1 MVGAPPKNELQAV
14 LDEIKADGIRT
25 IVNALIVD
33 PTALLAVALQNKMT
47 GNVANAEGYLWIG
60 PDYNI
65 WDEFPGSPA
74 VYAGL
79 LSSVLPTGGVRKDKI
94 ESFSEQYRSF
104 VPHVELSKI
113 LGKGMFLSMEQASSP
128 GGCLRLST
136 AAYDSVARV
145 RLALESADLSKP
157 ATRID
162 GGSWWGSEVRQAL
175 ESPGVAMQG
184 LIQGPDLR
192 KSAGPGLPW
201 GENTAAFAIV
211 NYAGSGQ
218 EPLELYEISGESV
231 SEVAADA
238 ANLPGGVGFSPSSG
252 HLVDNACNGGGTM
265 CLNQGQCTLQPGGPG
280 TSPGWCKCTESFV
293 GRFCHIR
300 GDLLLPPSI
309 VCSGEKVSQGQE
321 QTMCV
326 HVGTDVEVLAFGGL
340 ANDGDTFS
348 VEMKISLTWK
358 DPRFPLNAGEYSDA
372 AASEILGDTW
382 HPKVVVSGISQKD
395 VTTILNVVR
404 DPTETLADGEKD
416 VTLTLEMRKRVT
428 QDFVANFRRFPFDD
442 HELRL
447 SLRAALP
454 EVRLDL
460 VSDRGKL
467 VSDKSLEKWN
477 PQWPPTDKEGKW
489 AYLSTTDNGFD
500 ESKSLNVH
508 LNVMRAYDLA
518 VFRLIFPSL
527 VMVVVSWGGFW
538 IKPGAL
544 MPRFASG
551 FISFLALQGFKTMAT
566 NLMPKKGQISGV
578 SWIDIYISAV
588 GILMG
593 LSVVE
598 TIVSQYVNEHYS
610 KMVGVSM
617 DFAARGGFP
626 FTFILVLAILSI
638 EPLDLDVMLYLVHL
652 TLLLFT
658 ICFYGYVAYEA
669 HYLPWFFFIRVL
681 DDPDSSAEAHKAV
694 AIGENEF
701 ELIFDML
708 DRLPAPKTA
717 TQSSHNSPG
726 TSKHKKK
733 GLIHSKKTGQVHVET
748 FVKWLQRVKPRLE
761 TYDDKTRAIVV
772 AALGPDEFSFPAFK
786 KALAPLITQLTV
798 MLYHEGEDGPGRDT
812 LIEMNRQ
819 GPLLPADEVEQGDP
833 ENDDEEDLEGNNQ
846 KLQASSA
853 ENLPRDV
860 AVQELVHRAKPSPAA
875 LSQQK
880 ANGDKF
886 VTRI

>member
-1 MVGAPPKNELQAV
+1 MQ
-14 LDEIKADGIRT
+14 
-25 IVNALIVD
+25 VN
-33 PTALLAVALQNKMT
+33 
-47 GNVANAEGYLWIG
+47 
-60 PDYNI
+60 
-65 WDEFPGSPA
+65 
-74 VYAGL
+74 
-79 LSSVLPTGGVRKDKI
+79 
-94 ESFSEQYRSF
+94 
-104 VPHVELSKI
+104 
-113 LGKGMFLSMEQASSP
+113 
-128 GGCLRLST
+128 
-136 AAYDSVARV
+136 
-145 RLALESADLSKP
+145 
-157 ATRID
+157 
-162 GGSWWGSEVRQAL
+162 
-175 ESPGVAMQG
+175 
-184 LIQGPDLR
+184 
-192 KSAGPGLPW
+192 
-201 GENTAAFAIV
+201 
-211 NYAGSGQ
+211 
-218 EPLELYEISGESV
+218 
-231 SEVAADA
+231 
-238 ANLPGGVGFSPSSG
+238 
-252 HLVDNACNGGGTM
+252 
-265 CLNQGQCTLQPGGPG
+265 
-280 TSPGWCKCTESFV
+280 
-293 GRFCHIR
+293 
-300 GDLLLPPSI
+300 
-309 VCSGEKVSQGQE
+309 
-321 QTMCV
+321 
-326 HVGTDVEVLAFGGL
+326 
-340 ANDGDTFS
+340 
-348 VEMKISLTWK
+348 LTWK
-358 DPRFPLNAGEYSDA
+358 DARFPWDAGVYT
-372 AASEILGDTW
+372 DTFATQVLDGIW
-382 HPKVVVSGISQKD
+382 QPQIVLSGIKQVEVSKLLQ
-395 VTTILNVVR
+395 VVR
-404 DPTETLADGEKD
+404 DTTESSTGGEKD
-416 VTLTLEMRKRVT
+416 VTLTLQRQIRVV
-428 QDFVANFRRFPFDD
+428 QEFSANFRRFPFDK
-442 HELRL
+442 H
-447 SLRAALP
+447 SLQMSMRAALP
-454 EVRLDL
+454 EIRLALARNRSEL
-460 VSDRGKL
+460 VPADVKAT
-467 VSDKSLEKWN
+467 WT
-477 PQWPPTDKEGKW
+477 PQWPPDNSDGEW
-489 AYLSTTDNGFD
+489 AIVLPIDNGPQQ
-500 ESKSLNVH
+500 SKSFSIGFS
-508 LNVMRAYDLA
+508 VMRAYDLA
-518 VFRLIFPSL
+518 VFRLIFPSVVL
-527 VMVVVSWGGFW
+527 VIISWGGFW

-551 FISFLALQGFKTMAT
+551 FISFLALQGFKNMAT